1 MPLTVSPPP
10 HKKTSFSVQNF
21 IWYKIFAL
29 IPLVIVSI
37 YFFGLPVLSH
47 IIAGIF
53 AAAAIEVV
61 ILRFLDQKITV
72 NDGDVIFI
80 GMITAL
86 VIPAG
91 APWWLPMLGSA
102 FAVGFGK
109 HIFGGIGSYSF
120 NPVLAA
126 WVFLSLAYSSYMTPI
141 SVPQLGVLSDLI
153 LETGAGYP
161 IGVSPLLI
169 LIPGIY
175 LVMRKYIEWRVP
187 LSFFVT
193 VFALAYLAGHLSYAF
208 TGALVLGGLFLI
220 TDTATSPI
228 TKNGRIIY
236 GFIAGVLVFIYGFFS
251 DYVAGTFYGLLLAN
265 AFSAFIENNTY
276 PKPFG
281 AESFFR
287 SKINKLLDKL
297 GNVYYTKVLKDERI
311 Q

>member
-1 MPLTVSPPP
+1 MSFTVSPPP
-10 HKKTSFSVQNF
+10 HKKTPMDVKNI

-29 IPLVIVSI
+29 MPLVLVSI

-47 IIAGIF
+47 IIAGI
-53 AAAAIEVV
+53 AAAVALEAAI
-61 ILRFLDQKITV
+61 QKAFGHKISV
-72 NDGDVIFI
+72 KDGDVVLI
-80 GMITAL
+80 GMMMAL
-86 VIPAG
+86 VIPAE
-91 APWWLPMLGSA
+91 APWWLPILGVA

-126 WVFLSLAYSSYMTPI
+126 WVFLTLAYSSYMTPI
-141 SVPQLGVLSDLI
+141 SVPQIGALSDLL

-161 IGVSPLLI
+161 AGVSPLLV

-175 LVMRKYIEWRVP
+175 LLLRKYVEWRVP

-193 VFALAYLAGHLSYAF
+193 VLALAYLSGHLPYAL
-208 TGALVLGGLFLI
+208 TGVLIFGGLFI
-220 TDTATSPI
+220 VTDTTTSPV

-236 GFIAGVLVFIYGFFS
+236 GLVAGVLVFIYGFFS

-281 AESFFR
+281 TESFFR
-287 SKINKLLDKL
+287 SKINKLSDRLS
-297 GNVYYTKVLKDERI
+297 NIYYTKVLRDERI